1 MRRPLRQFL
10 EEIAGEKAPGPPLKF
25 SVLHMLFALELIAE
39 KPIGR
44 NKLAQKLNVGEGAV
58 RTILGRLEDA
68 GLIVISKAGCSL
80 TKEGTSLWKEY
91 SSVVKKVK
99 IGKSE
104 LSNAEHNFAVLVR
117 DQGHK
122 LKSGMDQRDAAVMVG
137 AKNATTM
144 VFKDGKLVIPS
155 VTNDLFKDFPR
166 AGNQLRI
173 LHPTEM
179 DVIMIVGA
187 DSSEKA
193 EYGALA
199 VAWTLVNKH

>member
-10 EEIAGEKAPGPPLKF
+10 EEISGEKAPGPPLKF
-25 SVLHMLFALELIAE
+25 SVLHMLLALELIAE

-44 NKLAQKLNVGEGAV
+44 NKLSQKLNVGEGAV

-91 SSVVKKVK
+91 SSVVKKAK

-144 VFKDGKLVIPS
+144 VFKDGKLIIPS

-166 AGNQLRI
+166 AANQLRI
-173 LHPTEM
+173 LHPAEM
-179 DVIMIVGA
+179 DVIIIVGA

-199 VAWTLVNKH
+199 VALTLVNKY

>member
-10 EEIAGEKAPGPPLKF
+10 EEIAGEKAPSPPLKF
-25 SVLHMLFALELIAE
+25 SVLHMLLALEFIAE

-68 GLIVISKAGCSL
+68 ELIVISKAGCSL
-80 TKEGTSLWKEY
+80 TKEGTNLWNEY
-91 SSVVKKVK
+91 NSVVKKVK

-104 LSNAEHNFAVLVR
+104 LSSAEHNFAVLVR

-122 LKSGMDQRDAAVMVG
+122 LESGMDQRDAAVMVG

-144 VFKDGKLVIPS
+144 VFKDGKLIIPS
-155 VTNDLFKDFPR
+155 VTNDVFKDFPR
-166 AGNQLRI
+166 AANQLRI

-179 DVIMIVGA
+179 DVIIIVGA

-199 VAWTLVNKH
+199 VALTLVNKY

>member
-1 MRRPLRQFL
+1 MRHPLRQFL

-25 SVLHMLFALELIAE
+25 SVLHMLLALELIAE

-144 VFKDGKLVIPS
+144 VFKDGKLIIPS
-155 VTNDLFKDFPR
+155 VTNDVFKDFPR
-166 AGNQLRI
+166 AANQLRI

-179 DVIMIVGA
+179 NVIIIVGA